1 MKLAMDTLTLDD
13 VITASDILKEY
24 SRDARQRADALN
36 KRHGNYLRAS
46 GYLLSRAESCDKVAD
61 VLLSGTKVE

>member
-13 VITASDILKEY
+13 VITASDVLRQY
-24 SRDARQRADALN
+24 SRDAQQRADGLN
-36 KRHGNYLRAS
+36 KRHRNYLRAS

-61 VLLSGTKVE
+61 VLLSGAKVE